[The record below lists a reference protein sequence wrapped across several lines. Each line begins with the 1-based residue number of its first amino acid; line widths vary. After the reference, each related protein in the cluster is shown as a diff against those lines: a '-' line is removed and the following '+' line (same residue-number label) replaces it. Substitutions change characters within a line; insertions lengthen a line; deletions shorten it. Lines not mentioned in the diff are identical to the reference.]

1 MFTLAMCLAK
11 RSVVS
16 IVVIKPASPIHA
28 SHYWETAMDTS
39 RTQSNHKPMPEVGLP
54 APDILGQ
61 LDASK
66 AHDPNYKDGRVWS
79 LVYYLNEEHSDF
91 IKDAYHRFA
100 CENGLNPTAFKSL
113 KKFETDVISA
123 TADILHGTQDVC
135 GVVTSGG
142 TESCLMAVKTYR
154 DMARD
159 KRRVKR
165 PEMIM
170 AESAHVAWFKASEYF
185 GVKIRLVPLLDD
197 FSPDLRKLKRM
208 INRNTVMILGS
219 APEYPHGTIDPIAAM
234 GEIAQ
239 KHKIPLHV
247 DACVGGFIL
256 PFMEMN
262 GEDLPLWDYRVP
274 GVTSISADIHKYG
287 YAAKGASTI
296 TYRNLDY
303 LRYQMFVYENW
314 PGGVFASSALL
325 GTRPGGAYAA
335 AWGVLQYFGKEG
347 YRQLARDTLEAVS
360 RMKAGVAEIPELEV
374 MGNPQ
379 GPLFA
384 YKSIDPELNIY
395 AVGDQ
400 MDAMGWQVNRNQHPP
415 GLHAMV
421 TAQHLKVVD
430 QYLADLRQ
438 SVDVVK
444 ANPELGKEGG
454 AATYGMLAYVPLRGM
469 VKKKVLDM
477 YSQQYKAGGGELD
490 LSAET
495 SGPDTQKSLVERLL
509 AWWVVRQTRKSSGG

>member
-1 MFTLAMCLAK
+1 MHT
-11 RSVVS
+11 
-16 IVVIKPASPIHA
+16 
-28 SHYWETAMDTS
+28 
-39 RTQSNHKPMPEVGLP
+39 PMPERGREGRE
-54 APDILGQ
+54 ILEQ
-61 LDASK
+61 LEDFRE
-66 AHDPNYKDGRVWS
+66 HDPKYKDGRLWS
-79 LVYYLNEEHSDF
+79 LVYYLDEEHSAF
-91 IKDAYHRFA
+91 LKESYHRFA
-100 CENGLNPTAFKSL
+100 CENGLNPGAFKSL
-113 KKFETDVISA
+113 KKFENEIISA
-123 TADILHGTQDVC
+123 TADILNGTEEVC

-159 KRRVKR
+159 QRRVSK

-170 AESAHVAWFKASEYF
+170 PDTAHVAWFKASEYF
-185 GVKIRLVPLLDD
+185 GVKVRLVPLLDD
-197 FSPDLRKLKRM
+197 MTPNLKKLRKM

-219 APEYPHGTIDPIAAM
+219 APEYPHGIIDPIGAM

-239 KHKIPLHV
+239 KKSIPLHV

-262 GEDLPLWDYRVP
+262 GETLPPWDYRVP

-347 YRQLARDTLEAVS
+347 YRKLAADTLEAVN
-360 RMKAGVAEIPELEV
+360 RLKAGIEAIPELEV
-374 MGNPQ
+374 MGSPQ
-379 GPLFA
+379 GPLF
-384 YKSIDPELNIY
+384 SFRSTSPDVSIY

-400 MDAMGWQVNRNQHPP
+400 MDARGWQVNRNQFPE

-421 TAQHLKVVD
+421 TAQHLQVVD
-430 QYLADLRQ
+430 QYLQDLRA
-438 SVDVVK
+438 SVDTVR
-444 ANPELGKEGG
+444 ANPDLAQQGG
-454 AATYGMLAYVPLRGM
+454 AATYGMLAQVPLRGM
-469 VKKKVLDM
+469 VKKKVLEM
-477 YSQQYKAGGGELD
+477 YSEQYRAGGGELD
-490 LSAET
+490 LASGASATGGEGGGMLDRALQWYVARR
-495 SGPDTQKSLVERLL
+495 SRRQAQGPRVK
-509 AWWVVRQTRKSSGG
+509 

>member
-1 MFTLAMCLAK
+1 MHT
-11 RSVVS
+11 
-16 IVVIKPASPIHA
+16 
-28 SHYWETAMDTS
+28 
-39 RTQSNHKPMPEVGLP
+39 PMPERGREGRE
-54 APDILGQ
+54 ILEQ
-61 LDASK
+61 LEDFRE
-66 AHDPNYKDGRVWS
+66 HDPKYKDGRLWS
-79 LVYYLNEEHSDF
+79 LVYYLDEEHSAF
-91 IKDAYHRFA
+91 LKESYHRFA
-100 CENGLNPTAFKSL
+100 CENGLNPGAFKSL
-113 KKFETDVISA
+113 KKFENEIISA
-123 TADILHGTQDVC
+123 TADILNGTEDVC

-159 KRRVKR
+159 QRRVSK

-170 AESAHVAWFKASEYF
+170 PDTAHVAWFKASEYF
-185 GVKIRLVPLLDD
+185 GVKVRLVPLLDD
-197 FSPDLRKLKRM
+197 MTPNLKKLRKM

-219 APEYPHGTIDPIAAM
+219 APEYPHGIIDPIGAM

-239 KHKIPLHV
+239 KKSIPLHV

-262 GEDLPLWDYRVP
+262 GETLPPWDYRVP

-335 AWGVLQYFGKEG
+335 AWGVLQYFGKDG
-347 YRQLARDTLEAVS
+347 YRKLAADTLEAVT
-360 RMKAGVAEIPELEV
+360 RLKAGVEAIPELEV
-374 MGNPQ
+374 MGSPQ
-379 GPLFA
+379 GPLF
-384 YKSIDPELNIY
+384 SFRSTSPDVSIY

-400 MDAMGWQVNRNQHPP
+400 MDARGWQVNRNQFPE

-421 TAQHLKVVD
+421 TAQHLQVVD
-430 QYLADLRQ
+430 QYLEDLRA
-438 SVDVVK
+438 SVDTVR
-444 ANPELGKEGG
+444 ANPDLAQQGG
-454 AATYGMLAYVPLRGM
+454 AATYGMLAQVPLRGM
-469 VKKKVLDM
+469 VKKKVLEM
-477 YSQQYKAGGGELD
+477 YSEQYRAGGGELD
-490 LSAET
+490 LASGASATGGEGGGMLDRALQWYVARR
-495 SGPDTQKSLVERLL
+495 SRRQAQGPRVK
-509 AWWVVRQTRKSSGG
+509 

>member
-1 MFTLAMCLAK
+1 
-11 RSVVS
+11 
-16 IVVIKPASPIHA
+16 
-28 SHYWETAMDTS
+28 MDKTTPTS
-39 RTQSNHKPMPEVGLP
+39 LHKPMPDTGQDPAEVLS
-54 APDILGQ
+54 Q
-61 LDASK
+61 LDAFK
-66 AHDPNYKDGRVWS
+66 EHDPNYKDGRVWS
-79 LVYYLNEEHSDF
+79 LVYYLDEDHSAF
-91 IKDAYHRFA
+91 LKESYHRFA

-113 KKFETDVISA
+113 KKFETEVISA
-123 TADILHGTQDVC
+123 TADILHGTEDVC

-165 PEMIM
+165 PEMIIP
-170 AESAHVAWFKASEYF
+170 ESAHVAWFKASEYF

-197 FSPDLRKLKRM
+197 LSPNLKKLKRM

-239 KHKIPLHV
+239 QRKIPLHV

-262 GEDLPLWDYRVP
+262 GEEMPLWDYRVP

-303 LRYQMFVYENW
+303 LRYQMFVYQDW

-335 AWGVLQYFGKEG
+335 AWGVLQYFGKSG
-347 YRQLARDTLEAVS
+347 YRALARDTLDAVN
-360 RMKAGVAEIPELEV
+360 RMKAGVEAIPELEI
-374 MGNPQ
+374 MGNPK

-384 YKSIDPELNIY
+384 FKSISPDLNIY
-395 AVGDQ
+395 AVGDR
-400 MDAMGWQVNRNQHPP
+400 MDAMGWQVNRNQFPS

-430 QYLADLRQ
+430 SYLTDLKTA
-438 SVDVVK
+438 VDIVK
-444 ANPELGKEGG
+444 ANPALAGQGG
-454 AATYGMLAYVPLRGM
+454 AATYGMLAHVPLRGM
-469 VKKKVLDM
+469 VKKKVLEM
-477 YSQQYKAGGGELD
+477 YSEQYRAGGGELD
-490 LSAET
+490 MAAET
-495 SGPDTQKSLVERLL
+495 GAQGGEKGLVDKILD
-509 AWWVVRQTRKSSGG
+509 WWVARQTRKSSGG

>member
-1 MFTLAMCLAK
+1 MHT
-11 RSVVS
+11 
-16 IVVIKPASPIHA
+16 
-28 SHYWETAMDTS
+28 
-39 RTQSNHKPMPEVGLP
+39 PMPEHGR
-54 APDILGQ
+54 AGREILEQ
-61 LDASK
+61 LEDFRE
-66 AHDPNYKDGRVWS
+66 HDPNYKDGRLWS
-79 LVYYLNEEHSDF
+79 LVYYLDEEHSAF
-91 IKDAYHRFA
+91 LKESYHRFA
-100 CENGLNPTAFKSL
+100 CENGLNPGAFKSL
-113 KKFETDVISA
+113 KKFENEIISA
-123 TADILHGTQDVC
+123 TADILNGTEEVC

-159 KRRVKR
+159 QRRVSK

-170 AESAHVAWFKASEYF
+170 PDTAHVAWFKASEYF
-185 GVKIRLVPLLDD
+185 GVKVRLVPLLDD
-197 FSPDLRKLKRM
+197 MTPNLKKLRKM

-219 APEYPHGTIDPIAAM
+219 APEYPHGIIDPIEAM

-239 KHKIPLHV
+239 KKGIPLHV

-262 GEDLPLWDYRVP
+262 GETLPAWDYRVP

-347 YRQLARDTLEAVS
+347 YRKLAADTQEAVT
-360 RMKAGVAEIPELEV
+360 RLKAGIEAIPELEV
-374 MGNPQ
+374 MGSPQ
-379 GPLFA
+379 GPLFSFRSTSA
-384 YKSIDPELNIY
+384 DMSIY

-400 MDAMGWQVNRNQHPP
+400 MDARGWQVNRNQFPE

-421 TAQHLKVVD
+421 TAQHLQVVD
-430 QYLADLRQ
+430 QYLEDLRA
-438 SVDVVK
+438 SVDTVR
-444 ANPELGKEGG
+444 ANPDLAQQGG
-454 AATYGMLAYVPLRGM
+454 AATYGMMAHVPLRGM
-469 VKKKVLDM
+469 IKKKVLEM
-477 YSQQYKAGGGELD
+477 YSEQYRAGGGELD
-490 LSAET
+490 LASAASATGGEGGGMLDRALQWYVT
-495 SGPDTQKSLVERLL
+495 RRSR
-509 AWWVVRQTRKSSGG
+509 RQAQGTRMK